1 METASIRSQSL
12 WAYLQLVRPANILT
26 AWADILVGY
35 AAAGSAAAI
44 LEEVIAGHVHF
55 TTVIPLGW
63 LLLSTS
69 GLYGGGIVFN
79 DVFDAELD
87 QVERPER
94 PIPTGRASVLGA
106 TLLGTVLLGLG
117 IFAAAQ
123 VSLLSGLLATAIAI
137 AALIYD
143 SLGKHQGW
151 LGPLNMGLC
160 RGGNLLLG
168 VSAISSMVLDRWFLA
183 IIPILYI
190 AAVTAISQGEVDGGK
205 QQTGIFAIAL
215 VLMVIV
221 GILGLEQLP
230 DYTALTALP
239 FAGLFATLVL
249 PAFTKATQDP
259 SPLTIQKAVKS
270 GVLSLIVLDATLS
283 AGFAGW
289 PYGLAVL
296 GLLPVS
302 LGLARLFS
310 VT

>member
-1 METASIRSQSL
+1 METVTIRSQSI
-12 WAYLQLVRPANILT
+12 WAYLQLMRPANILT

-35 AAAGSAAAI
+35 AAAGGVFAIADFAAGNSSFAT
-44 LEEVIAGHVHF
+44 IA
-55 TTVIPLGW
+55 PLGW

-79 DVFDAELD
+79 DVFDADLD
-87 QVERPER
+87 RVERPER
-94 PIPTGRASVLGA
+94 PIPTGRASVWGA
-106 TLLGTVLLGLG
+106 TLLGTVLLSIG
-117 IFAAAQ
+117 ILAASQ
-123 VSLLSGLLATAIAI
+123 VSILSGLLATAIAL

-168 VSAISSMVLDRWFLA
+168 VSAVSSMVLDRWFLA
-183 IIPILYI
+183 IIPIVYI
-190 AAVTAISQGEVDGGK
+190 AAVTAVSQGEVDGGK
-205 QQTGIFAIAL
+205 RQTGIVAIAL
-215 VLMVIV
+215 VLLVLI
-221 GILGLEQLP
+221 GIFSLELLP
-230 DYTALTALP
+230 DYHWLAATP
-239 FAGLFATLVL
+239 FASLFASLVL
-249 PAFTKATQDP
+249 PAFIKATQDP
-259 SPLTIQKAVKS
+259 SPATIQKAVKS

-296 GLLPVS
+296 GLLPIS
-302 LGLARLFS
+302 IGLARLFA